1 MINSVS
7 GTAHTPTPT
16 VAPQAASTNQS
27 VAKPQAAVPSDTVQ
41 ISSAAAQ
48 ALKEAIENPAQTVRE
63 AASGDQV
70 AKRLLAK
77 EAADKVV

>member
-7 GTAHTPTPT
+7 STPHAAGLTAAPTS
-16 VAPQAASTNQS
+16 APSTQAA
-27 VAKPQAAVPSDTVQ
+27 AKPQSAAPNDTVQ
-41 ISSAAAQ
+41 ISGAAAQ
-48 ALKEAIENPAQTVRE
+48 ALKEAIENPAQTARE

-77 EAADKVV
+77 EAADKLA

>member
-7 GTAHTPTPT
+7 STSHAPAPTAAPKAAPTT
-16 VAPQAASTNQS
+16 QAA
-27 VAKPQAAVPSDTVQ
+27 AKPQPPVPSDTVQ
-41 ISSAAAQ
+41 ISSAAAV
-48 ALKEAIENPAQTVRE
+48 ALKEAIENPAQTAHE